1 MKLNRRSPGLALT
14 ALHKPHFHAAITA
27 ELFDN
32 YTREV
37 VVTEKPS
44 THALTII
51 ARILKDEDI
60 GDTVYLGSQRA
71 KAYLKYANVIRKYVD
86 QWGAETAD
94 PKAVSRKFEELVW
107 MNVAIY
113 GTCGFKEG
121 QEFKNEVFLWVT
133 GCYRL

>member
-1 MKLNRRSPGLALT
+1 MGLNRHSPGLALT
-14 ALHKPHFHAAITA
+14 ALHKPHFHGVITA
-27 ELFDN
+27 ELFDK
-32 YTREV
+32 YTRDAAA
-37 VVTEKPS
+37 TKKRS

-113 GTCGFKEG
+113 GTCGFNQG
-121 QEFKNEVFLWVT
+121 QEFKNEVFL
-133 GCYRL
+133 